1 MNISINYINGSKE
14 TQGKAFERI
23 QYAIMAKILEKG
35 LELTY
40 LNTIKAIYI
49 KSIAQ
54 INING
59 GKQSNHTEI
68 RK

>member
-14 TQGKAFERI
+14 MQGKAFEKI